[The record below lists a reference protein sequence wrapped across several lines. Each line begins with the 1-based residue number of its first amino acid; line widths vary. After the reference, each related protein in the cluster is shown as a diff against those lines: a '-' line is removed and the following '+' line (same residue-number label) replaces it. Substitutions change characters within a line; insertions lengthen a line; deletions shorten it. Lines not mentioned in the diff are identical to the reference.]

1 MLIKFYK
8 KRTRPLN
15 QEKKLKLDQL
25 KPNIFYTIKKISI
38 NEDVNIHQRLLDFG
52 FYEGMQIKIMR
63 RLPFGGP
70 WIIQADSLY
79 MALRDEEFKILELE

>member
-1 MLIKFYK
+1 MAIKFYK
-8 KRTRPLN
+8 KRKRPLN
-15 QEKKLKLDQL
+15 QEKKLIFDQL
-25 KPNIFYTIKKISI
+25 KPNIFYTLKKFNL
-38 NEDVNIHQRLLDFG
+38 NEGVNIHQRLLDFG

-63 RLPFGGP
+63 RLPLGGP